1 MATGPLPVAFPGLA
15 AGRLLLLLAL
25 TLVGAC
31 AHVEAPLHPPAPAGV
46 FYIAREGETLAHI
59 AAQHQVPVE
68 DLAEINGLEGST
80 PLREGQIVFVLAPQ
94 PGVALGPG
102 PPPEA
107 PVPELPE
114 PDQEPTP
121 EGDRPLIWPLETVVV
136 SSAFGK
142 RWGRLHEGI
151 DLAAPTGT
159 PVRAAGDGSVLY
171 ASDVLGG
178 YGKMVVLQHPGDLLT
193 AYAHNSALLVQMGDK
208 VRRGQAIARVGQ
220 TGRATAPH
228 LHFEVRRGKVPQNP
242 YRFLPPLP
250 QGK

>member
-1 MATGPLPVAFPGLA
+1 VPIDTRRTLLGLWAAAVVAG
-15 AGRLLLLLAL
+15 
-25 TLVGAC
+25 C
-31 AHVEAPLHPPAPAGV
+31 AHHVAAPLHPPAPDGV

-59 AAQHQVPVE
+59 ARQHQVPIE
-68 DLAEINGLEGST
+68 DLTEINGIEAGT
-80 PLREGQIVFVLAPQ
+80 PLAEGQIVFVLAPQ
-94 PGVALGPG
+94 PGVVVGGG

-107 PVPELPE
+107 PVPEPPE

-121 EGDRPLIWPLETVVV
+121 EGDRPLVWPLDSVVV

-159 PVRAAGDGSVLY
+159 PVRAAGDGTVLY
-171 ASDVLGG
+171 AGDALAS
-178 YGKMVVLQHPGDLLT
+178 YGRMVVLQHPGDLLT
-193 AYAHNSALLVQMGDK
+193 AYAHNAALLVQVGDK
-208 VRRGQAIARVGQ
+208 VRRGQVIARVGQ

-228 LHFEVRRGKVPQNP
+228 LHFEVRRGQVPQNP

-250 QGK
+250 AK